1 MKKILSIV
9 LTLAIVL
16 GTVGVP
22 VFAEEVEVTENVI
35 TTISSLDD
43 LTAFRE
49 AVNGGDAYE
58 GRTVTLTENIELNSV
73 ADWTP
78 IGNGERSGTGYT
90 GNAFKGTFDGGNHTI
105 SNLTITS
112 GESSAAIGL
121 FGVVDGGTVKNITL
135 SNVSINASSNKNAG
149 AAIGLMVNNAA
160 ADNIAVSGSVSA
172 ADGVGGVVGRMTVS
186 GTISNC
192 VNSAN
197 VTGAAAG
204 GIVGKAYYTGTG
216 VEMNITNCTNSGT
229 ITGTTTGGAGGIVG
243 FSATNVSGCTNNGT
257 ITSTADGVNLGG
269 IVGWQQMYGEISDNT
284 NNGSVTSDYAVTT
297 AGGIVGWANYQYKT
311 DGTALEYPLCEV
323 ISVTGN
329 TNNASIIAAKSSL
342 GSGGIVGGA
351 YNAVSVTGNTN
362 YAERITGSSFAAGIL
377 GNYQAQDENGYSGDA
392 KTLTVTDNTTYT
404 KIENI
409 TANCVNV
416 VCYDNVFYSERDYTV
431 TNIVVTE
438 TYVAKINNVGYA
450 TLAAAL
456 EAASAMTGDVTVE
469 IYDRVTL
476 NQSLSGSYSSIT
488 FIGKDTDAEIYLDV
502 QGYITA
508 TGKTVAFEDL
518 ILSKAEGGFITNA
531 GFMNVAFGVYD
542 VNSVSYTNCTFT
554 KGAYASSGD
563 ITFTECTFYRSWDKY
578 GLWAYGDV
586 NIVVDDC
593 TFDDYRGIKMYAEG
607 AAKTTNLTVKNTDF
621 SALDSKPA
629 IVLTYGESVT
639 LEDNTYSSTGAFELD
654 LDGSPNGTSVTSDIY
669 PTCVNDN
676 GACGVLVDGK
686 IYTTVAEAAEVA
698 TEGSSV
704 VLLHDSTETVEFTE
718 GVILD
723 KNGYTA
729 ENVTV
734 VQLGLSGSGTE
745 EDPYL
750 INTLAE
756 LKWFRDS
763 VNTYT
768 SDGSNQYKGKYVKL
782 TADID
787 LDGENWTPIGTN
799 SVGDHMA
806 FLGTFDGAN
815 HTIKNLYVKAD
826 GDHLGFF
833 ARVGSYAED
842 VTPTIKN
849 ITFENVDVSANV
861 TDHWTTGHGDYVSGV
876 IANAGGNS
884 VVTNVNVKGDV
895 YVIGCGYVGGIVGH
909 GYPDITDCSVIA
921 NEGSYVHAGYWCAG
935 GIIGYAGEGGTPI
948 INCYVEGFDIW
959 SAYGAA
965 AAVAGLLQDGNTLT
979 NVSAKDVEIT
989 SNSDYCMGYI
999 AGNGEA
1005 STLTNITATNVTAM
1019 ANGKEITSTDAVA
1032 SVDGVNYFDLQSAL
1046 KALTSGATLTLLDD
1060 VTITEAWDNRYTGA
1074 KITVPVTIDGNGK
1087 TIKFTNTVADG
1098 GNYHSAFRFQ
1108 ADATV
1113 RNLTVDMSEAT
1124 TTNNRLRAISSSAN
1138 LTVEGC
1144 NFIGNSNY
1152 TNCRA
1157 IIYGEGA
1164 GANVGNLEICIT
1176 NSTFK
1181 DWKRG
1186 VVDNE
1191 NAQDVKTV
1199 AVTGNT
1205 FTNAGVA
1212 LSATDAITFT
1222 DNTVTDAYVTIKS
1235 YTESETLEVVAT
1247 GNTLTANDEKTGAMN
1262 YIDVATD
1269 HVDAQ
1274 EDFHIVVPEPTGD
1287 ASIAYIKNDRIYGE
1301 ATGNASKSWVMKVL
1315 DANGNVMGTTS
1326 LNNIDGIIDGD
1337 VTVTWNLL
1345 IDAESNDDKYW
1356 TMEWTTA
1363 PTADNIPASVELW
1376 IDGVP
1381 VDTGVVK
1388 LNRPDDSYPV
1398 IAAVTDDNGVVESFV
1413 CAKGYTNNMKD
1424 VAASLAAAITED
1436 ANVVLLRDVKLES
1449 TIKVSG
1455 KSFNLNGNGHTIS
1468 GNGGLWLLSGSYD
1481 IKNVTF
1487 DNITNSDDYG
1497 VLEFTYAE
1505 ANVTDCTFS
1514 NNNVKSCIAVD
1525 TNAAGD
1531 GNSEVTIDGCTFTGN
1546 TCSTSV
1552 INSAEGST
1560 TVKNSAITGNTASIA
1575 VIYNSADC
1583 NVTGNVFS
1591 DNTLIGENA
1600 NKAVILSGPWVEGN
1614 YNVSITENAF
1624 LDADY
1629 VSAYIE
1635 NWAEEYNAVSTN
1647 VLNSNYWLDGDAPVA
1662 GKDYVFE
1669 NDVTA
1674 TLDNYYTK
1682 YNEDGTFGDLISLS
1696 SPVAQIGDVKY
1707 IDLQEALN
1715 AAAAMSGDVTVEI
1728 LDDIDL
1734 TNVDWTPVLVS
1745 GPGYPMVTVNGNNKT
1760 ITGLNDMLFS
1770 GTWAGDSGLVINDL
1784 TIKDSDIVNDEND
1797 TQGTVGVGAFIG
1809 YPQASAVITLN
1820 NCHLVDSTVSG
1831 GHWTGGLIGIA
1842 GGYAGNDGPVFMN
1855 LTIKDCSVTGSTI
1868 TGKGSVG
1875 AIIGHASCNTWTD
1888 VVIEDTAITGNT
1900 ITSTGSSTNKAG
1912 IVMGTIGAAGTETT
1926 VNGTTL
1932 TGGVNV
1938 AVTESNNTATSN
1950 GTTITTVYGRQ
1961 GTETGVLAI
1970 TGGTYENYPIEE
1982 GVSYAAPAE
1991 GYEIVEN
1998 EDGTYGI
2005 EEVATTISGT
2015 LSTCYANEYVEGESR
2030 ITGELNVNATESV
2043 VVKLYSDET
2052 LLATTT
2058 LLKEEYFVYDGL
2070 TLKICIADDS
2080 SSWKT
2085 VWEDGMPRAD
2095 YQPNKAVLYVDGQEM
2110 NTADVNMWNNDFYE
2124 GYEGQS
2130 WVWAELTGVNPA
2142 PVAAVAK
2149 IGDVEY
2155 STLQSAIDAAAI
2167 GDTITVIA
2175 DVADEAVNVDKA
2187 LTITADAENK
2197 PVLSN
2202 VSISATGENVTSLTV
2217 SNLSFVGNSWINS
2230 GTADALTVSSVDA
2243 NVTPVNTD
2251 YTNSRSA
2258 FISLGRSEQ
2267 KELDLTVENC
2277 NIVTSGDRTNPIL
2290 GWAAIK
2296 TATITGNT
2304 FGSED
2309 AYQTNSDSVKFM
2321 SIAEGAVFNITGN
2334 TVYSNYNGF
2343 VFGQNTTRDNAYT
2356 VNVDANH
2363 FYGSADHVWIEVS
2376 GADTT
2381 HATIK
2386 ATSNNTVNGE
2396 AFTVNDIKA
2405 SSSIN
2410 VWTSYAGVDVV
2421 TDESG
2426 KIISGSFLNEVAED
2440 LIAEGCTSVEQ
2451 KDGSFL
2457 VGMLPDAEVANLGR
2471 ITVTSDE
2478 GDYQFGS
2485 SYYVYDLIGSSGL
2498 SSDTEPFDMSIAMQ
2512 FVAKDSQEEAAANAF
2527 GQYTTDFFITIT
2539 GLENGSFA
2547 GDGCYL
2553 AGYYPSFGAWVKIPL
2568 DGFTIEDGKIYPV
2581 ITSAGF
2587 DFSYVDI
2594 CSSVQDFICGI
2605 YLTDQVIADNP
2616 NINVNLTLG
2625 LSEDMDSARSAKFV
2639 EVDEYDYVAADFKK
2653 AVSVTGLNVRLQD
2666 LIKIGFYFK
2675 PADGI
2680 EAEEVGGLLWT
2691 AEDYIADESHTVESK
2706 KAKNYTNLTPDASG
2720 TYIVETDGV
2729 FAHYLDQ
2736 IYYFVPYIKTADGEY
2751 KYGDADMYS
2760 VLDYAESAMQFDP
2773 TTYGE
2778 AQKLVINLLNYGTY
2792 AREYFGYTEN
2802 IAAPTAP
2809 FNSIL
2814 TDEQKELGWTE
2825 ALNKAYGDAVE
2836 TKGTFAP
2843 ELYAHNANIQSAIS
2857 FSTFYKDTDID
2868 GAYYW
2873 TSADSVGDMT
2883 QANAAV
2889 TSINASVYTQAV
2901 INSIYSFNIYDE
2913 YYVCAYDS
2921 EQGID
2926 RNAYAVSVAA
2936 YLTDVIEYYGEKTD
2950 AESLAL
2956 VNLCKSMQVYGNNAD
2971 SYFAQ

>member
-22 VFAEEVEVTENVI
+22 AFAEEVEVTENVI

-49 AVNGGDAYE
+49 AVNSGYTYDGK
-58 GRTVTLTENIELNSV
+58 TVTLTGDIDLGSV

-78 IGNGERSGTGYT
+78 IGNGERSGSGYT
-90 GNAFKGTFDGGNHTI
+90 GNAFKGTFDGENHTI

-112 GESSAAIGL
+112 GTSSASIGL
-121 FGVVDGGTVKNITL
+121 FGVVDGGTVKNLTL
-135 SNVSINASSNKNAG
+135 SNVSINASDNKNAG

-160 ADNIAVSGSVSA
+160 ADNITVSGSVSA

-186 GTISNC
+186 GTVSNC

-216 VEMNITNCTNSGT
+216 VEMNITNCTNSGI

-269 IVGWQQMYGEISDNT
+269 IVGWQQMYGEISGNT
-284 NNGSVTSDYAVTT
+284 NSGSVTSDYAVTT

-311 DGTALEYPLCEV
+311 DGTASEYPLCEV

-329 TNNASIIAAKSSL
+329 TNNASIIAANSTL

-351 YNAVSVTGNTN
+351 YNAVSVTDNTN
-362 YAERITGSSFAAGIL
+362 YAEKITGSSFAAGIL
-377 GNYQAQDENGYSGDA
+377 GNYQNNENNGYSGDA
-392 KTLTVTDNTTYT
+392 KTLTVENNTTYT
-404 KIENI
+404 KEENI

-416 VCYDNVFYSERDYTV
+416 VCYDNVFYSERDYTSNNTV
-431 TNIVVTE
+431 ITE
-438 TYVAKINNVGYA
+438 SPVAQIGNTKYS
-450 TLAAAL
+450 TLAKAL

-476 NQSLSGSYSSIT
+476 NQSLSESYSSIT

-554 KGAYASSGD
+554 NGAYASSGD
-563 ITFTECTFYRSWDKY
+563 ITFTECTFYHSWDKY

-586 NIVVDDC
+586 NIFVYGC

-815 HTIKNLYVKAD
+815 HTIKNLYVNAD

-861 TDHWTTGHGDYVSGV
+861 TDHWTTGHGDYVGGV

-1087 TIKFTNTVADG
+1087 TIKLTNTVADG

-1222 DNTVTDAYVTIKS
+1222 DNTVTGAYATITS
-1235 YTESETLEVVAT
+1235 YTESATLAVVAT
-1247 GNTLTANDEKTGAMN
+1247 GNTLTANDEEAGTMN

-1269 HVDAQ
+1269 NVTAQ
-1274 EDFHIVVPEPTGD
+1274 EDFYIVVPEPTGTL
-1287 ASIAYIKNDRIYGE
+1287 SCAYTSATTYWGE
-1301 ATGNASKSWVMKVL
+1301 CGGNASESFGFKFYN
-1315 DANGNVMGTTS
+1315 DDTYMGYS
-1326 LNNIDGIIDGD
+1326 NLNNVGGIIDGD
-1337 VTVTWNLL
+1337 VYVSWHIKL
-1345 IDAESNDDKYW
+1345 DAASNTDEYW
-1356 TMEWTTA
+1356 DMAWEIA
-1363 PTADNIPASVELW
+1363 PTIDMQPNRVEQW
-1376 IDGVP
+1376 VDGVKVAECAIQPNWSDSIFP
-1381 VDTGVVK
+1381 VV
-1388 LNRPDDSYPV
+1388 
-1398 IAAVTDDNGVVESFV
+1398 AAVTDADGKILSYVNNTENATLADAFAVE
-1413 CAKGYTNNMKD
+1413 G
-1424 VAASLAAAITED
+1424 
-1436 ANVVLLRDVKLES
+1436 NVIELLRDV
-1449 TIKVSG
+1449 TIG
-1455 KSFNLNGNGHTIS
+1455 TTTNIAKSVTINGNGYKIKQSADFTYNGSNAMIDIMS
-1468 GNGGLWLLSGSYD
+1468 GAIVTFND
-1481 IKNVTF
+1481 VTF
-1487 DNITNSDDYG
+1487 DGFKEAAIMRAVSANVVIDSCVITNCEQTVAQGLLRLAYGNATITNSQFVNNKCTMVVSFGFDGANDTD
-1497 VLEFTYAE
+1497 VL
-1505 ANVTDCTFS
+1505 
-1514 NNNVKSCIAVD
+1514 
-1525 TNAAGD
+1525 
-1531 GNSEVTIDGCTFTGN
+1531 TIDGCLFEDNACAGTAVVYFADGDY
-1546 TCSTSV
+1546 
-1552 INSAEGST
+1552 G
-1560 TVKNSAITGNTASIA
+1560 TVKNTKFVDNTVSTTGNAATLYMGWGDGFEVSGCTFEGNTVTTTGTSERIASAIFCDGCDVNENVFKNNTA
-1575 VIYNSADC
+1575 
-1583 NVTGNVFS
+1583 TKG
-1591 DNTLIGENA
+1591 DNTSAPTVAVAAYYGAADIGA
-1600 NKAVILSGPWVEGN
+1600 NYWNDGTEPVEG
-1614 YNVSITENAF
+1614 E
-1624 LDADY
+1624 DY
-1629 VSAYIE
+1629 TVE
-1635 NWAEEYNAVSTN
+1635 FTN
-1647 VLNSNYWLDGDAPVA
+1647 QTVD
-1662 GKDYVFE
+1662 
-1669 NDVTA
+1669 NDSYYA
-1674 TLDNYYTK
+1674 TL
-1682 YNEDGTFGDLISLS
+1682 NEDGTLGDIVVTKK
-1696 SPVAQIGDVKY
+1696 VAKVGDVEY
-1707 IDLQEALN
+1707 TDLQVALN

-2343 VFGQNTTRDNAYT
+2343 VFGQNTTRNNAYT

-2440 LIAEGCTSVEQ
+2440 LIAEGYETVDNGDGTYSVQ
-2451 KDGSFL
+2451 
-2457 VGMLPDAEVANLGR
+2457 EVIEKTVAITYFNLGLGNDLSMNFYVAKNT
-2471 ITVTSDE
+2471 IEEDSYVLFTKEYADGAEPLTKKILVSDALDPGDYYKFTFDGLAAKEMGDNVSIVFYNSEDEAISDE
-2478 GDYQFGS
+2478 RVTTFK
-2485 SYYVYDLIGSSGL
+2485 DLCMTTFEDDNDKL
-2498 SSDTEPFDMSIAMQ
+2498 NTLLVDM
-2512 FVAKDSQEEAAANAF
+2512 
-2527 GQYTTDFFITIT
+2527 
-2539 GLENGSFA
+2539 
-2547 GDGCYL
+2547 
-2553 AGYYPSFGAWVKIPL
+2553 
-2568 DGFTIEDGKIYPV
+2568 
-2581 ITSAGF
+2581 
-2587 DFSYVDI
+2587 
-2594 CSSVQDFICGI
+2594 
-2605 YLTDQVIADNP
+2605 
-2616 NINVNLTLG
+2616 
-2625 LSEDMDSARSAKFV
+2625 
-2639 EVDEYDYVAADFKK
+2639 
-2653 AVSVTGLNVRLQD
+2653 
-2666 LIKIGFYFK
+2666 
-2675 PADGI
+2675 
-2680 EAEEVGGLLWT
+2680 
-2691 AEDYIADESHTVESK
+2691 
-2706 KAKNYTNLTPDASG
+2706 
-2720 TYIVETDGV
+2720 
-2729 FAHYLDQ
+2729 
-2736 IYYFVPYIKTADGEY
+2736 
-2751 KYGDADMYS
+2751 
-2760 VLDYAESAMQFDP
+2760 
-2773 TTYGE
+2773 
-2778 AQKLVINLLNYGTY
+2778 LNYG
-2792 AREYFGYTEN
+2792 AYTQEH
-2802 IAAPTAP
+2802 
-2809 FNSIL
+2809 FNYNVSDLANADL
-2814 TDEQKELGWTE
+2814 TEEQR
-2825 ALNKAYGDAVE
+2825 AYGTDSFEYSERQTSSLNGKTVSLSL
-2836 TKGTFAP
+2836 
-2843 ELYAHNANIQSAIS
+2843 ELENNIQLNLYFEGIKDGMYGTIS
-2857 FSTFYKDTDID
+2857 YVPHDGTTEVVKNVTYSDFVKNGSYYKL
-2868 GAYYW
+2868 
-2873 TSADSVGDMT
+2873 SADNLVVADY
-2883 QANAAV
+2883 QQLV
-2889 TSINASVYTQAV
+2889 TFTIYNSDGSVYEVAKARMEDYGIGESDTLSDKIMIFAK
-2901 INSIYSFNIYDE
+2901 S
-2913 YYVCAYDS
+2913 AYNHLH
-2921 EQGID
+2921 
-2926 RNAYAVSVAA
+2926 R
-2936 YLTDVIEYYGEKTD
+2936 
-2950 AESLAL
+2950 
-2956 VNLCKSMQVYGNNAD
+2956 
-2971 SYFAQ
+2971 